1 MTATRIVIIII
12 IIIII
17 FIIIFIIINRLKMFK
32 YFKSGELSATFN
44 LGQGN
49 RSSLCLKLSPV
60 KESKE

>member
-17 FIIIFIIINRLKMFK
+17 MNIIINRLKMFK
-32 YFKSGELSATFN
+32 SFKSRELSATFN